1 MAAMSEARVLPHHLD
16 AERAVLGAVL
26 IDQAQLAVAGEVV
39 NPGMFYRAAHR
50 DIYTAMVE
58 VDRRG
63 DPVDLMILLEEL
75 RQRGTLEEV
84 GGPAYVASLMDGVPR
99 GTNTE
104 HYAALVR
111 ERWLCRQVIFVA
123 NRLLSL
129 GYDALEDGEAIL
141 TEAERMLLDLSRAR
155 TSDGY
160 VHAEQ
165 FVAETFRAIQRLAEE
180 RQHITGLATG
190 FGKLDGM
197 TRGLQPGNLIILAAR
212 PSMGKTALAL
222 QIALAASRCGAVGF
236 VSVEMGRQ
244 EIGLRAAALE
254 ARINSFHI
262 LTGRLGTDDYARLTP
277 ALEELSRSG
286 FAIDDSPIMGPE
298 QLRSRARRLASTHPL
313 VLLVV
318 DYLQLLDGKGLKAEN
333 RQQEVAQTSRILKQ
347 IAKELHVPVVAL
359 AQLSRANEAR
369 ADKRPQLSDLRES
382 GALEQDADVVLLLH
396 RPEYYEQV
404 PTDPGLA
411 ELMLAKQRNGPTGLV
426 KLRFIKQQ
434 TRFEDW
440 KEDVA

>member
-1 MAAMSEARVLPHHLD
+1 MSESRTLPHHLD
-16 AERAVLGAVL
+16 AERAVLGAVMV
-26 IDQAQLAVAGEVV
+26 DQAQLAEATELLR
-39 NPGMFYRAAHR
+39 PEMFYRAAHLN
-50 DIYTAMVE
+50 IYAAMIE

-63 DPVDLMILLEEL
+63 DPIDLMLLAEHL
-75 RQRGTLEEV
+75 RRAGTLEDV
-84 GGPAYVASLMDGVPR
+84 GGPAYLAALMDGVPR
-99 GTNTE
+99 GVNTG

-111 ERWLCRQVIFVA
+111 DRWLCRQVIFVA
-123 NRLLSL
+123 NRLMAL
-129 GYDALEDGEAIL
+129 GYDAVEGGEAII
-141 TEAERMLLDLSRAR
+141 TEAERLLLDLSRGR
-155 TSDGY
+155 TSEGY

-165 FVAETFRAIQRLAEE
+165 FMRETFQTIQRLADG
-180 RQHITGLATG
+180 QQYITGLATG

-197 TRGLQPGNLIILAAR
+197 TRGLQPGNLIIVAAR
-212 PSMGKTALAL
+212 PSMGKTSFAL
-222 QIALAASRCGAVGF
+222 QIALEAARHGTVGF

-244 EIGLRAAALE
+244 EIGLRAAALQ
-254 ARINSFHI
+254 ARINNFSL
-262 LTGRLGTDDYARLTP
+262 LTGRLGSGEYERLTP
-277 ALEELSRSG
+277 ALGEIARGG

-298 QLRSRARRLASTHPL
+298 QLRSRARRLASTHHL

-318 DYLQLLDGKGLKAEN
+318 DYLQLLDGKGLDAEN

-347 IAKELHVPVVAL
+347 IAKELQVPLVAL

-396 RPEYYEQV
+396 RPEYYERE

-426 KLRFIKQQ
+426 KLRFISQQ
-434 TRFEDW
+434 TRFESW
-440 KEDVA
+440 KDGDS